1 MKFIIR
7 WFLYALVIGVITYVL
22 PGVSADG
29 FVSLLALALIL
40 GIINAFIKPVLVL
53 LTLPLTI
60 ITLGLSTLIINALL
74 IMLASWLVPGFAV
87 SSFWAALIFSI
98 ILSLSSLFIKKN
110 NNL

>member
-7 WFLYALVIGVITYVL
+7 WFLYAVVIGVITYVL
-22 PGVSADG
+22 PGVSANG

-60 ITLGLSTLIINALL
+60 VTLGLSTLIINALL

-87 SSFWAALIFSI
+87 SSFWSALIFSI
-98 ILSLSSLFIKKN
+98 LLSLSSLFIRREN
-110 NNL
+110 N